1 MLWTDCQKPPQKT
14 LCRDKG
20 SEDRINSWRGM
31 VWRVVH
37 SVPCWSSRL
46 RQEGGKKEAHRIET
60 EMIMGMERSSA
71 MADAQFEKKA
81 NKIIES
87 IKVHG
92 IHK

>member
-1 MLWTDCQKPPQKT
+1 MEGDGLESCT
-14 LCRDKG
+14 LFCDG
-20 SEDRINSWRGM
+20 HPI
-31 VWRVVH
+31 
-37 SVPCWSSRL
+37 L
-46 RQEGGKKEAHRIET
+46 GKREEKEAQRIET

-92 IHK
+92 MHE